1 MLNSLRSVWIAALL
15 TTLALT
21 GVAVAPA
28 LAAAAPPVSCPPGEV
43 LDPTTQTCVISVVI
57 PPAPDDPDDPTVP
70 PKGSDEP
77 VVVVK
82 CIDRQRENLE
92 VPCGS
97 TAYGVAAYWSNS
109 WNCYVALIS
118 PQPPKSEPVWQ
129 GNTDGAIYGCVYPW
143 GFGGLPAAVQMWS
156 ATPPAGPVQPPNPL
170 VLARRAIA
178 TMALGAVEI
187 GIVPEPR
194 PGSIGIIGLPTWMW
208 VQNPTQ
214 STVGPITRSA
224 SAGGFTVTATAKVTK
239 TVWNMDDGTSVTCTG
254 HGTPYADKYGK
265 QSSPTCGHTYTRQGR
280 YAVTATSYWTVAWA
294 GIGQSGNI
302 PLDFSRTTNI
312 TMGESQ
318 VLSQ

>member
-1 MLNSLRSVWIAALL
+1 MLSRIIKIAILSMGLL
-15 TTLALT
+15 ASTADLAMATPPVECTRNPYT
-21 GVAVAPA
+21 GECIIVVTDPESPSGTGTGTGTGTVTVAVT
-28 LAAAAPPVSCPPGEV
+28 SQKCMHG
-43 LDPTTQTCVISVVI
+43 
-57 PPAPDDPDDPTVP
+57 
-70 PKGSDEP
+70 DE
-77 VVVVK
+77 
-82 CIDRQRENLE
+82 E
-92 VPCGS
+92 VPCKVDEG
-97 TAYGVAAYWSNS
+97 YWSNQRL
-109 WNCYVALIS
+109 CYVAAT
-118 PQPPKSEPVWQ
+118 PPSDYPPSHPVWE
-129 GNTDGAIYGCVYPW
+129 GHYPNGAIYSCW
-143 GFGGLPAAVQMWS
+143 LPMVGTLHFWS
-156 ATPPAGPVQPPNPL
+156 ATPPPGGPAAPPDPR
-170 VLARRAIA
+170 VLARQAIA
-178 TMALGAVEI
+178 MMNLRAVEI

-239 TVWNMDDGTSVTCTG
+239 TVWDMGDGTSVTCNG
-254 HGTPYADKYGK
+254 RGTPYADKYGK